1 MTNHP
6 KHHQVTGLGAQM
18 DYLAPLSTVAR
29 KLSEARLAHL
39 DGLDGEAQAVRGE
52 VGAH

>member
-1 MTNHP
+1 
-6 KHHQVTGLGAQM
+6 M